1 MLLEFKIRGLVMDPT
16 NNSPIVLL
24 QDCSSDILLPIWV
37 GIFEANAIAL
47 QIEKVDTSRPMT
59 HDLIKNIFQQ
69 LDMKIQRIII
79 TNLKE
84 NTFHALL
91 ELNHHGRLISLDCRP
106 SDALAIAMRMDA
118 TIFVSEEVI
127 LKSQNTTMNKS
138 KSDPEGVKEWLE
150 GLDPEDLG
158 KYKM

>member
-24 QDCSSDILLPIWV
+24 QDCNSDVLLPIWV

-47 QIEKVDTSRPMT
+47 QIEKVDTARPMT
-59 HDLIKNIFQQ
+59 HDLIKNILQQ
-69 LDMKIQRIII
+69 LDLKIQRIVI
-79 TNLKE
+79 TGLHE

-91 ELNHHGRLISLDCRP
+91 ELNHHGRVICFDCRP
-106 SDALAIAMRMDA
+106 SDALAIAMRMDS
-118 TIFVSEEVI
+118 TIFVSDEVI
-127 LKSQNTTMNKS
+127 AKSQSASAGRN

-150 GLDPEDLG
+150 GLDPDELG